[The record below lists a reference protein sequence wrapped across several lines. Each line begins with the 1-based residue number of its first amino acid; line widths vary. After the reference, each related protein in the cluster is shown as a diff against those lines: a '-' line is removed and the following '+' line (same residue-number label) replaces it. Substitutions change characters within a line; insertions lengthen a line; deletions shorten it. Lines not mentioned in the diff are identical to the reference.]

1 MTNEILVD
9 ARNLECPMPMIMLK
23 KKLKPKRDQKINF
36 LISNKEKRIE
46 IESFL
51 LANGFVFSVN
61 ENEEFLHI
69 IIDFI

>member
-23 KKLKPKRDQKINF
+23 KKLKHNRDQKINF

-46 IESFL
+46 IEGFL
-51 LANGFVFSVN
+51 LANGFVFILN
-61 ENEEFLHI
+61 EHEDFLQI
-69 IIDFI
+69 IID

>member
-23 KKLKPKRDQKINF
+23 KKLKQNRDQKIIF

-51 LANGFVFSVN
+51 LANGFIFAVN
-61 ENEEFLHI
+61 ENEDFLHI
-69 IIDFI
+69 IIDCI